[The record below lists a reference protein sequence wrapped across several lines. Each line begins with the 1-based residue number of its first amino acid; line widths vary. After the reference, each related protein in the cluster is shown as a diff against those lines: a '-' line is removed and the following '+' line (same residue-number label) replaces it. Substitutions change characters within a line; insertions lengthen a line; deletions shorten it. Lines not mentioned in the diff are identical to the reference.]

1 MIRFI
6 FLFFLSVHIAVA
18 DHPAYTRE
26 EIPLPKGEVMEI
38 GSIALMPGEKVAVGT
53 RRGDVW
59 ICEGAYDDDLS
70 QVKWTK
76 FATGLHEPFGMDF
89 QDDSLYLTQRP
100 ELTRL
105 RDMDKDGV
113 ADLYETVTQD
123 WGINGDYHEYAFG
136 STPDREGNRWVL
148 LCLTGSSGAGSD
160 FRGWCMR
167 VTPDGQTIPTAY
179 GIRSP
184 GGIGF
189 NKEGD
194 AFYTDNQGL
203 WNGSSSLKWLKL
215 GSFQGNPAGNKF
227 FKKQKTLTGK
237 PVAPNDES
245 RVITELDRIPDYVP
259 PAVVIPHGKVGRSPT
274 AVITDQ
280 SDGKFGQFSGQVLL
294 GEQTASEVQR
304 VFLEKTNGV
313 YQGAVF
319 KFLNGFRSGI
329 VPMKQGPDG
338 TLFVGGTNRGWA
350 SSGGK
355 KFTFE
360 RVRWNGKKSFEFYE
374 MSITNEGFD
383 VSFTQE
389 LDKSIAEDPANYK
402 MAAWTYILRSSYGSP
417 EVDEAVPVVTEAKL
431 SPDGKTV
438 SLKVKGRVKGHVHH
452 LDAKRL
458 KSQSGET
465 LVHHAAYYTINE
477 FPEK

>member
-1 MIRFI
+1 MIRLLLL
-6 FLFFLSVHIAVA
+6 FLLSLSLAAVG
-18 DHPAYTRE
+18 HPSYQRE
-26 EIPLPKGEVMEI
+26 EIPLPEGEVMEI
-38 GSIALMPGEKVAVGT
+38 GSIAIMPDQKVAVAT

-59 ICEGAYDDDLS
+59 ICEGAYGDDLS
-70 QVKWTK
+70 QVTWSK

-89 QDDSLYLTQRP
+89 LDDSLYVTQRP

-123 WGINGDYHEYAFG
+123 WGISGDYHEYAFG
-136 STPDREGNRWVL
+136 SLPDGEGNRWVL
-148 LCLTGSSGAGSD
+148 LCLTGSSGARTD

-167 VTPDGQTIPTAY
+167 VTPDGETIPTAY

-189 NKEGD
+189 NQAGD

-203 WNGSSSLKWLKL
+203 WNGSSSLKWLKP

-227 FKKQKTLTGK
+227 FKKQSAIQGK

-245 RVITELDRIPDYVP
+245 RVITELDRIPHYVP
-259 PAVVIPHGKVGRSPT
+259 PAVVIPHGKVGRSPS
-274 AVITDQ
+274 AVLADQ
-280 SDGKFGQFSGQVLL
+280 SEGKFGPFNGQILL

-304 VFLEKTNGV
+304 VFLEKVNGV

-319 KFLNGFRSGI
+319 KFLKGFRAGI
-329 VPMKQGPDG
+329 VPMKQGDDG

-355 KFTFE
+355 RFTFE
-360 RVRWNGKKSFEFYE
+360 RVRWNGKKSFEFHE
-374 MSITNEGFD
+374 MKITRDGFD
-383 VSFTQE
+383 LTFTDK
-389 LDKSIAEDPANYK
+389 LDKSIAEDPASYK
-402 MAAWTYILRSSYGSP
+402 MAAWTYILRSGYGSP
-417 EVDEAVPVVTEAKL
+417 EVDEAIPVVTEAKL
-431 SPDGKTV
+431 SPDGKSV

-452 LDAKRL
+452 LNAKLL
-458 KSQSGET
+458 KSESGAT
-465 LVHHAAYYTINE
+465 LIHKDAYYTINE
-477 FPEK
+477 FPEQ